1 MAKGAQTRE
10 AIVDT
15 AVELAFRVGLGG
27 LTIGELARAQQMS
40 KSGLFAHFRSKEALQ
55 LAALARARET
65 FVDLVVRPALTAPR
79 GLPRIRELFER
90 WLDCGRGGVP
100 GGCLFVKAATEF
112 DGQPGALRDQ
122 LAQDHQDLF
131 DTIGQVCRSGIS
143 VHQVRPDV
151 DADQFAHDLYGVMLV
166 FYLTHRLLADPAA
179 ETHARASF
187 ETLLDAV
194 RTEDA

>member
-1 MAKGAQTRE
+1 MTKGAQTRE

-15 AVELAFRVGLGG
+15 AVGLAFRVGLGG

-55 LAALARARET
+55 LAALARARES
-65 FVDLVVRPALTAPR
+65 FVDLVVRPALSAPR
-79 GLPRIRELFER
+79 GLLRIRELFER

-131 DTIGQVCRSGIS
+131 DTISQVCRSGVS
-143 VHQVRPDV
+143 VRQIRPDV
-151 DADQFAHDLYGVMLV
+151 DAEQFAHDLYGVMLV

-179 ETHARASF
+179 EAHARTSF
-187 ETLLDAV
+187 ETLLAAV
-194 RTEDA
+194 RTDDA

>member
-1 MAKGAQTRE
+1 MAKGTQTRE

-15 AVELAFRVGLGG
+15 AVEVAFRVGLGG
-27 LTIGELARAQQMS
+27 LTIGELARQRQMS

-65 FVDLVVRPALTAPR
+65 FVDLVIRPALSAPR
-79 GLPRIRELFER
+79 GEPRIRELFER
-90 WLDCGRGGVP
+90 WLACGRDGVA

-112 DGQPGALRDQ
+112 DGQPGALREQ

-131 DTIGQVCRSGIS
+131 DTITQVCRSGVS
-143 VHQVRPDV
+143 VGHVRPDA
-151 DADQFAHDLYGVMLV
+151 DAEQFAHDLYGVLLG

-179 ETHARASF
+179 EDRARFSF
-187 ETLLDAV
+187 EALLAAA
-194 RTEDA
+194 RT